1 VHTKRIR
8 KNEELK
14 NSLIKYLTHSLISA
28 IIKIVKEKQPH
39 SPRRADRR
47 ENMKINEMRGNQFL
61 PGNCIYRPENYPE
74 DWRER
79 LEAGEAISYEED
91 GKQCQIWLEE
101 EEEEEEE

>member
-1 VHTKRIR
+1 LTYKAQRI
-8 KNEELK
+8 
-14 NSLIKYLTHSLISA
+14 
-28 IIKIVKEKQPH
+28 IIKTVKEEQPH

-74 DWRER
+74 EWRER

-91 GKQCQIWLEE
+91 GEQCQIWLEMEEPE
-101 EEEEEEE
+101 EE

>member
-1 VHTKRIR
+1 M
-8 KNEELK
+8 K
-14 NSLIKYLTHSLISA
+14 NSLIKYLTRSLISA
-28 IIKIVKEKQPH
+28 IIKTVKENKH
-39 SPRRADRR
+39 SPRQGQIRR
-47 ENMKINEMRGNQFL
+47 ENMKVNEMRGNQFL

-101 EEEEEEE
+101 EEEEE

>member
-1 VHTKRIR
+1 
-8 KNEELK
+8 
-14 NSLIKYLTHSLISA
+14 
-28 IIKIVKEKQPH
+28 
-39 SPRRADRR
+39 
-47 ENMKINEMRGNQFL
+47 MKVNEMRGNQFL

-101 EEEEEEE
+101 EEEEEYKALGNYPGAFNMLICGGVTTFEGLTAPPPKLLRY

>member
-1 VHTKRIR
+1 VHTKRIG
-8 KNEELK
+8 KNEKLK
-14 NSLIKYLTHSLISA
+14 NSLIKYLTRSLISA
-28 IIKIVKEKQPH
+28 IIKTVKENKH
-39 SPRRADRR
+39 SPRQGQIRR
-47 ENMKINEMRGNQFL
+47 ENMKVNEMRGNQFL

-101 EEEEEEE
+101 EEEEE

>member
-1 VHTKRIR
+1 
-8 KNEELK
+8 
-14 NSLIKYLTHSLISA
+14 
-28 IIKIVKEKQPH
+28 
-39 SPRRADRR
+39 
-47 ENMKINEMRGNQFL
+47 MKINEMRVNQFL

>member
-1 VHTKRIR
+1 MTYKAQRI
-8 KNEELK
+8 
-14 NSLIKYLTHSLISA
+14 
-28 IIKIVKEKQPH
+28 IIKTVKEEQPH

-74 DWRER
+74 EWRER

-91 GKQCQIWLEE
+91 GEQCQIWLEMEEPE
-101 EEEEEEE
+101 EE

>member
-1 VHTKRIR
+1 
-8 KNEELK
+8 
-14 NSLIKYLTHSLISA
+14 
-28 IIKIVKEKQPH
+28 
-39 SPRRADRR
+39 
-47 ENMKINEMRGNQFL
+47 MKVNEMRGNQFL

-101 EEEEEEE
+101 EEEEE

>member
-1 VHTKRIR
+1 
-8 KNEELK
+8 
-14 NSLIKYLTHSLISA
+14 
-28 IIKIVKEKQPH
+28 
-39 SPRRADRR
+39 
-47 ENMKINEMRGNQFL
+47 MKINEMRGNLFL

-101 EEEEEEE
+101 EEEE